1 MRDINATEESTS
13 WSCPQQKISLKPLGL
28 GLPSKIDV
36 ASHPLEKIEIPDIS
50 RKRFQPAKLDA
61 MEEKHPLQLI
71 ESKLEQAGKKKK
83 SSFNGAPLGQGSL
96 LGGGGNSLSMGAL
109 GVGNGN
115 LEDDEPYRIPSPRE
129 KRKRFQPAF
138 GAMAP
143 LGGAPGFGK

>member
-1 MRDINATEESTS
+1 
-13 WSCPQQKISLKPLGL
+13 
-28 GLPSKIDV
+28 
-36 ASHPLEKIEIPDIS
+36 
-50 RKRFQPAKLDA
+50 

-96 LGGGGNSLSMGAL
+96 LGGGNSLSMGAL
-109 GVGNGN
+109 SIGNGN
-115 LEDDEPYRIPSPRE
+115 LKDDEPYRIPSPRE